1 MRQHGD
7 VRHDGVAFQ
16 SRSTPPTLLQLT
28 TYRRLEKG
36 HGSSSISTLQLSQ
49 PSHLK
54 KPPQYSTAIYQNSKM
69 SGLMDKIGQK
79 ADQTLNNK
87 AQPGDGVERTADND
101 VNSGVND
108 VANDVGVPQ
117 QDDSMID
124 KAADAKTN
132 SDIPFGN
139 N

>member
-1 MRQHGD
+1 
-7 VRHDGVAFQ
+7 
-16 SRSTPPTLLQLT
+16 
-28 TYRRLEKG
+28 
-36 HGSSSISTLQLSQ
+36 
-49 PSHLK
+49 
-54 KPPQYSTAIYQNSKM
+54 M

-87 AQPGDGVERTADND
+87 AQPGDSVERTADND